1 MLSPANTAMVN
12 LGEKSWAG
20 WPADPK
26 LEGLRQVWF
35 ATDTPAAS
43 KKASDDV
50 QREAFRFVPYITTA
64 QFILPTAYRT
74 NLSGIISAPVTFL
87 WNVEK
92 K

>member
-1 MLSPANTAMVN
+1 
-12 LGEKSWAG
+12 
-20 WPADPK
+20 
-26 LEGLRQVWF
+26 
-35 ATDTPAAS
+35 
-43 KKASDDV
+43 V